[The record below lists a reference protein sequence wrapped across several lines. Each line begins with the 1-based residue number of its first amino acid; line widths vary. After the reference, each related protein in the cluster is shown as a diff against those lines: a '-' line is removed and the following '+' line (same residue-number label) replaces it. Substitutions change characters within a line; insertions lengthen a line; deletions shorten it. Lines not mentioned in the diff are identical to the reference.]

1 MTNVETRVYPHDPLF
16 VKIETLLNLGDEK
29 GAMALWNEALNEQFE
44 SGIQYMRENIGE
56 LHGEN

>member
-1 MTNVETRVYPHDPLF
+1 MTNVETRAYPHDPLF

-44 SGIQYMRENIGE
+44 SGCTYMKENIGE
-56 LHGEN
+56 SRVEN